1 MTEIGALNSEV
12 DILYAISG
20 QLARATTPAELLEA
34 ASSYARQQ
42 GATSARLVYIDG
54 DGVEQPYTGLLV
66 AEWSAEGIRPV
77 GVGREY
83 DGYGQPVD
91 PASQDWMAN
100 PDQPLLV
107 EDVIQYGRFRQEIHE
122 RLIQDEEYSIA
133 ILPLNNRGRW
143 VGAMTF
149 SWHHQRYKFDERD
162 RRIYIA
168 LIRQAAPAIDSLRL
182 LRQNQAR
189 ANRAEYL
196 LKINTA
202 LSQARDEIEIL
213 QSLALYTRSQQASG
227 MILYY
232 MDADG
237 ESSEG
242 MPRPVAMWENDVFQL
257 YDPAVHKF
265 KPIESMPHPNPW
277 IHHPNTVLMIE
288 DYTTDPRVSDGARQ
302 FMEAKHASRAVV
314 TIPFYMGGR
323 YHGRLAIF
331 WKQPRRYSDEEKFI
345 YTSLLRTLPSLIA
358 SRRAYLA
365 EQSARQ
371 ERELLYRA
379 SASINAAT
387 TFAEIV
393 DSLDGLG
400 LGDQGIVLTAFENF
414 NYEGARHIQILAASA
429 KSMSSPGESY
439 GIDTFPAVHQMQPHG
454 VSYFEDVATDSRI
467 DETSR
472 ATFARYRV
480 RAILNVG
487 LSIDKRWIGRLAFHD
502 DEPRVYTPL
511 EQRLAAGLGELVT
524 AAVERIRLRMETDA
538 SRKRAE
544 HLAQI
549 NAALSQAVSEEAIL
563 DAIAPY
569 VQVQG
574 ARGMVL
580 TYMDVDAQNQV
591 VQSRQMAVWRDGV
604 STPAAPEHRL
614 VFMGKFGYHKLW
626 YEHPDRVL
634 LIENLAS
641 ETRLPETTR
650 EAMLAEMQSRAMAT
664 LPLFSSGRVLGLF
677 SIYWFE
683 PHNFS
688 DEERQI
694 YTALLRTLPAVV
706 ASRRAY
712 SAEQDARQER
722 ELLYRASAAMN
733 TAETLTDIVE
743 SLSTIQLSSPS
754 VVLTIF
760 ENFDY
765 DSASY
770 VEIIAS
776 KERTATTTVSLPKVN
791 FPASERLSRNG
802 VSTFVASADSTSEIP
817 LPDSILHYGIQ
828 TSLNVGLSIGNR
840 WIGSLSFQDHS
851 PRSYTDQEKRLVLG
865 IGELVSATLE
875 RIRLSGETVASRKR
889 AEHLAQ
895 INAALSQAKN
905 EEEIIEAVAPY
916 AESQGAY
923 FMSLV
928 YMDVS
933 TDGEITWTAK
943 ALWQDGVSAQAN
955 LASIQTSSTHPYGFD
970 DLWFQTP
977 DRVLLIENL
986 AADERLTEQAR
997 GELLNTIKSRAIATL
1012 PLYSGGRYQG
1022 VFSIAWLETHK
1033 FSEEEKI
1040 VYSSLLQT
1048 LSSVVASRRAYLAEE
1063 EARQESEF
1071 LYLLSESINAAT
1083 SYQEMTQAISR
1094 IDMNSDVV
1102 ALALWE
1108 NLDFDRARYLEF
1120 RAVVNRGD
1128 ALAIQSGM
1136 RVPTTTL
1143 PMMQHMSHHDLWV
1156 SHDALTDS
1164 NVDSVS
1170 AEFFRTNGIR
1180 SGISVP
1186 LTINN
1191 RWVGTFSF
1199 MNSQPR
1205 RFSERERRLTAGIGD
1220 LVAAAIERIQLQWE
1234 TETSRRRAEQL
1245 AQVNAALSQASDEWD
1260 ILAAVGRHVRPLDC
1274 QMISMY
1280 YVDADAQGQ
1289 PESSILVAAW
1299 QDNQPLRTHP
1309 LLGVILP
1316 QAAFPAK
1323 SIWSAAP
1330 DRVTVIENVSA
1341 APQLEDHQ
1349 RSLLLR
1355 SGIVTLLLIPLYG
1368 SGRWQGVITCEWA
1381 QPHIVSIEER
1391 DRCET
1396 LIQTVGA
1403 VVAGRRAYVAEE
1415 EARHE
1420 NEVLYR
1426 ASRAINAAGSYAEV
1440 IHAVGLLQL
1449 NNLSVV
1455 LGIWENSSFDGATY
1469 LELVA
1474 DSVSSDG
1481 QTRLKLP
1488 TGRIPLMTAMSHEH
1502 LLVIEDTTDP
1512 TQIDPST
1519 AEIAVELNVGS
1530 FAAIPLTIGQRF
1542 IGVLTFY
1549 SVTPRLYTSREKRLI
1564 AGIGDLVLAAMER
1577 IRLQAETESAR
1588 QQAETLAMVNAALS
1602 QATDEQSI
1610 LAAVASLAE
1619 QYGARLSM
1627 LSYGD
1632 GSDQIDIVALR
1643 SSSGISPLPLSMM
1656 PLASFPL
1663 ENYPVLKLIYQNPEE
1678 PIFLEDTL
1686 TDPRTQT
1693 DLTQD
1698 FLRKVDWKAAILM
1711 PLKSAEQWQ
1720 GVLTFAWSDTKVF
1733 PSAVRALF
1741 AAIRPTASS
1750 VVTSRRAYL
1759 AEEAARRETEL
1770 RAHQLKTVAKV
1781 SAAAASILDI
1791 GQLLDTV
1798 SELTHLNFQQYHML
1812 IYLLEEG
1819 SQQLVYTPARQHDV
1833 TEYST
1838 HTVSLNAERSLIA
1851 MVGRTRRS
1859 IIVNNTRT
1867 AADFDFT
1874 PSAVISD
1881 MRSEMALPL
1890 VVADRLIGVLDV
1902 QSNKANRFSESDVWV
1917 MTALADLISVAIQN
1931 ARLYGQAQV
1940 LAALEERTRLAR
1952 ELHDSVSQALYGIGL
1967 GARTARALLDRDPTR
1982 LREPLDYVMS
1992 LAEAGLTEM
2001 RALIFELRPESLEQE
2016 GLITALSKQASSL
2029 QARHN
2034 IRVNTDFG
2042 EEPQIAVEVKESV
2055 YRIAREA
2062 LHNTV
2067 KHAQATQVFLSLKPD
2082 GDGYKLRIED
2092 NGSGFDAGHPFPG
2105 HLGLQSM
2112 RERTTRLN
2120 GELHIDSAPGQG
2132 TRIVVHI
2139 PFDSCL

>member
-1 MTEIGALNSEV
+1 MTEIGALNNEV

-20 QLARATTPAELLEA
+20 QLARATTPEELLEA

-42 GATSARLVYIDG
+42 GATNARLIYIDG
-54 DGVEQPYTGLLV
+54 DGSEQPYTGLLV
-66 AEWSAEGIRPV
+66 AEWSANGFPKVGIGHKYEGF
-77 GVGREY
+77 
-83 DGYGQPVD
+83 GQPID

-107 EDVIQYGRFRQEIHE
+107 GDVLQYARFHADIQQRME
-122 RLIQDEEYSIA
+122 RDKEYSIA

-143 VGAMTF
+143 VGVMTF
-149 SWHHQRYKFDERD
+149 SWHHRRYQFDERD

-168 LIRQAAPAIDSLRL
+168 LIRQTAPAIDSLRL

-189 ANRAEYL
+189 ANRAEHL

-213 QSLALYTRSQQASG
+213 QSLALYTRTQQAAG

-232 MDADG
+232 VDTEG
-237 ESSEG
+237 EG
-242 MPRPVAMWENDVFQL
+242 DRIPRPVALWEDNKFQL
-257 YDPAVHKF
+257 FDPSIHKF
-265 KPIESMPHPNPW
+265 KPIESMPYPNPW
-277 IHHPNTVLMIE
+277 LQHPNEVLMIE
-288 DYTTDPRVSDGARQ
+288 DYKTDPRVSEGARK
-302 FMEAKHASRAVV
+302 FMDAKGTSRAVV
-314 TIPFYMGGR
+314 TIPFFMGGR

-331 WKQPRRYSDEEKFI
+331 WKQPRHFSDEERYI
-345 YTSLLRTLPSLIA
+345 YTSLLRTLPSLVA

-371 ERELLYRA
+371 ERELLYHA
-379 SASINAAT
+379 GASINAAT

-393 DSLDGLG
+393 DSLAGLK
-400 LGDQGIVLTAFENF
+400 LGDQGIVLTVFENF
-414 NYEGARHIQILAASA
+414 NYEGARYINILAVSA
-429 KSMSSPGESY
+429 RSMSTPGESY
-439 GIDTFPAVHQMQPHG
+439 SIDSLPVVRLMQPHG
-454 VSYFEDVATDSRI
+454 VTYFEDVTTDPRV

-472 ATFARYRV
+472 ATFARYHV

-502 DEPRVYTPL
+502 DQPRVYTPL
-511 EQRLAAGLGELVT
+511 ELRLAAGLGELVT

-549 NAALSQAVSEEAIL
+549 NAALSQASSEEAIL
-563 DAIAPY
+563 EAVAPY
-569 VQVQG
+569 VQAQG
-574 ARGMVL
+574 ARGMIL
-580 TYMDVDAQNQV
+580 TYMDVDDQNQV

-604 STPAAPEHRL
+604 TNPPASDHRL

-626 YEHPDRVL
+626 YEHPDSVL
-634 LIENLAS
+634 LIENLAN
-641 ETRLPETTR
+641 ETRLPEATR
-650 EAMLAEMQSRAMAT
+650 EAMLAEMQSRAIAT

-677 SIYWFE
+677 SIFWFE
-683 PHNFS
+683 PHTFS

-712 SAEQDARQER
+712 SAEQEARQER

-733 TAETLTDIVE
+733 TAETFSDIVD
-743 SLSTIQLSSPS
+743 SLAAIQLSSS
-754 VVLTIF
+754 GIALTVF

-765 DSASY
+765 DNATF
-770 VEIIAS
+770 VEIIAR
-776 KERTATTTVSLPKVN
+776 KGNTTTTISLPSAN
-791 FPASERLSRNG
+791 FPASERFSRNG
-802 VSTFVASADSTSEIP
+802 VTTFVAAADSTTEVP
-817 LPDSILHYGIQ
+817 LPDTILHYGIQ
-828 TSLNVGLSIGNR
+828 TSLNVGLSIGSR
-840 WIGSLSFQDHS
+840 WIGGLSFQDVT
-851 PRSYTDQEKRLVLG
+851 PRSYTEQEKRLALG

-875 RIRLSGETVASRKR
+875 RIRLSRETVASRKR

-905 EEEIIEAVAPY
+905 EEEILEAVAPY
-916 AESQGAY
+916 VESQGAY

-928 YMDVS
+928 FMDVS
-933 TDGEITWTAK
+933 ANGAITWTAR
-943 ALWQDGVSAQAN
+943 ALWQEKTAKQVN
-955 LASIQTSSTHPYGFD
+955 LASIETASTHPYGFD

-977 DRVLLIENL
+977 DQVLLIENL
-986 AADERLTEQAR
+986 ADDPRLTEQAR
-997 GELLNTIKSRAIATL
+997 NELLNSIKSRAIATL

-1022 VFSIAWLETHK
+1022 VFSIAWLEAHK

-1040 VYSSLLQT
+1040 VYNSLLQT

-1094 IDMNSDVV
+1094 IDMNVAV
-1102 ALALWE
+1102 FALALWE
-1108 NLDFDRARYLEF
+1108 NLDFDQARHLEF
-1120 RAVVNRGD
+1120 RAVVNRSEGV
-1128 ALAIQSGM
+1128 AVEAGL
-1136 RVPTTTL
+1136 RVPSADL
-1143 PMMQHMSHHDLWV
+1143 PMMQGMSHHDLWV
-1156 SHDALTDS
+1156 SSDTLADPK
-1164 NVDSVS
+1164 VDPVS
-1170 AEFFRTNGIR
+1170 AEFCRTYGIR
-1180 SGISVP
+1180 AAISVP
-1186 LTINN
+1186 LTING
-1191 RWVGTFSF
+1191 RWAGTFSF
-1199 MNSQPR
+1199 INNRPR
-1205 RFSERERRLTAGIGD
+1205 QFSDREQRLTAGIGD
-1220 LVAAAIERIQLQWE
+1220 LVAAAIERIQLQSE
-1234 TETSRRRAEQL
+1234 TEASRRRAEQL

-1260 ILAAVGRHVRPLDC
+1260 ILAAVGGHVRPLGC

-1280 YVDADAQGQ
+1280 YVDTDAEGR
-1289 PESSILVAAW
+1289 PESSVLVAAW
-1299 QDNQPLRTHP
+1299 QDDQPLRTHP
-1309 LLGVILP
+1309 QLGAILP
-1316 QAAFPAK
+1316 QTAFPAA
-1323 SIWSAAP
+1323 SIWNAAT
-1330 DRVTVIENVSA
+1330 DRITIIE
-1341 APQLEDHQ
+1341 DD
-1349 RSLLLR
+1349 
-1355 SGIVTLLLIPLYG
+1355 SGRRGYATLLIIPLYS
-1368 SGRWQGVITCEWA
+1368 SGRWQGIITCEWT
-1381 QPHIVSIEER
+1381 QPHSITTEER
-1391 DRCET
+1391 NRCEA

-1403 VVAGRRAYVAEE
+1403 VVAGRRAYIAEE

-1426 ASRAINAAGSYAEV
+1426 ASRAINAAASYAEV

-1455 LGIWENSSFDGATY
+1455 LGIWQDSSYDGASF

-1474 DSVSSDG
+1474 DRDTDDG
-1481 QTRLKLP
+1481 TSRLRLP
-1488 TGRIPLMTAMSHEH
+1488 ITRIPLMTTMSHEH
-1502 LLVIEDTTDP
+1502 LLVVEDTSDP
-1512 TQIDPST
+1512 TQIDPLT
-1519 AEIAVELNVGS
+1519 AAVAAELKVGS

-1542 IGVLTFY
+1542 IGVLIFY
-1549 SVTPRLYTSREKRLI
+1549 SAATRPYISREKRLI
-1564 AGIGDLVLAAMER
+1564 SGIGDLVLAAMER
-1577 IRLQAETESAR
+1577 IRLQAETERAR
-1588 QQAETLAMVNAALS
+1588 QQAETLATLNAALS

-1610 LAAVASLAE
+1610 LDAVAQLAE
-1619 QYGARLSM
+1619 QYGAWLST
-1627 LSYGD
+1627 LYYSD

-1643 SSSGISPLPLSMM
+1643 YSGENTPQDSRMM
-1656 PLASFPL
+1656 LLDSFPL
-1663 ENYPVLKLIYQNPEE
+1663 DDYPVLRLIYQNPDA
-1678 PIFLEDTL
+1678 PVFLEDTL
-1686 TDPRTQT
+1686 NDPRTET
-1693 DLTQD
+1693 GMTRD
-1698 FLRKVDWKAAILM
+1698 FLRKADWKAAILM

-1720 GVLTFAWSDTKVF
+1720 GMLSFAWTEAKVF
-1733 PSAVRALF
+1733 PTEMRTLF
-1741 AAIRPTASS
+1741 DAIRPTVSS

-1791 GQLLDTV
+1791 GHLLDTV

-1812 IYLLEEG
+1812 IYLLDESG
-1819 SQQLVYTPARQHDV
+1819 QQLVYTPARQDETLASSRHAV
-1833 TEYST
+1833 P
-1838 HTVSLNAERSLIA
+1838 LNAERSLIA
-1851 MVGRTRRS
+1851 TVGRTRRS

-1867 AADFDFT
+1867 AADFDFM
-1874 PSAVISD
+1874 PSAAILD
-1881 MRSEMALPL
+1881 MHSEMALPL

-1902 QSNKANRFSESDVWV
+1902 QSNQPNRFSESDVWV

-1967 GARTARALLDRDPTR
+1967 GARTARALLDRDPSR

-2067 KHAQATQVFLSLKPD
+2067 KHAQATQVFLSLKQD
-2082 GDGYKLRIED
+2082 EEGYKLRIED

-2112 RERTTRLN
+2112 RERTARLK
-2120 GELHIDSAPGQG
+2120 GHLHIDSAPGQG

>member
-1 MTEIGALNSEV
+1 MTDIGALNSEV

-20 QLARATTPAELLEA
+20 QLARATTPAEILEA

-54 DGVEQPYTGLLV
+54 DGQVYTGALV
-66 AEWSAEGIRPV
+66 AEWSAEGIPSV
-77 GVGREY
+77 GIGRVYE
-83 DGYGQPVD
+83 GYGQPVD

-100 PDQPLLV
+100 PDQPLLI
-107 EDVIQYGRFRQEIHE
+107 EDVIQYGRFRSDIQQ
-122 RLIQDEEYSIA
+122 RLIRDEEHSIA

-143 VGAMTF
+143 VGVITF
-149 SWHHQRYKFDERD
+149 SWHQQHYKFDERD

-168 LIRQAAPAIDSLRL
+168 LIRQTAAAIDSLRL
-182 LRQNQAR
+182 LSQIQAR

-213 QSLALYTRSQQASG
+213 QSLALYTRNQQASG

-232 MDADG
+232 MDSDG
-237 ESSEG
+237 ETSDG
-242 MPRPVAMWENDVFQL
+242 LPRPVALWEDDVFQL

-265 KPIESMPHPNPW
+265 KPIESMPYPNPW
-277 IHHPNTVLMIE
+277 LHHPDEVLMIE
-288 DYTTDPRVSDGARQ
+288 DYTIDPRVSDGARQ
-302 FMEAKHASRAVV
+302 HMEAKNASRAVV

-331 WKQPRRYSDEEKFI
+331 WKQPRRYSDEEKYI
-345 YTSLLRTLPSLIA
+345 YTALLRTLPSLIA

-371 ERELLYRA
+371 ERELLYHA

-400 LGDQGIVLTAFENF
+400 LGAQGIVLTVFENF
-414 NYEGARHIQILAASA
+414 NYEGAQYINILASSA
-429 KSMSSPGESY
+429 KSMSVPGESY
-439 GIDTFPAVHQMQPHG
+439 SIDSLPVVHLMHPHG
-454 VSYFEDVATDSRI
+454 VTHFEDVTTDPRV

-472 ATFARYRV
+472 ATFGRYRV

-487 LSIDKRWIGRLAFHD
+487 LSIDKRWLGRLAFHD
-502 DEPRVYTPL
+502 ERPRAYTPREL
-511 EQRLAAGLGELVT
+511 RLAAGLGELVT

-549 NAALSQAVSEEAIL
+549 NAALSQASSEESIL
-563 DAIAPY
+563 DAVAPY
-569 VQVQG
+569 VQGQG

-580 TYMDVDAQNQV
+580 TYMDVDDQDQV
-591 VQSRQMAVWRDGV
+591 VRSRQMSVWKDGV
-604 STPAAPEHRL
+604 SAPAAPEHRL

-626 YEHPDRVL
+626 YDHPDSVL
-634 LIENLAS
+634 MIENLAN
-641 ETRLPETTR
+641 ETRLPESTR
-650 EAMLAEMQSRAMAT
+650 EAMLAEMQSRAIAT
-664 LPLFSSGRVLGLF
+664 LPLFSGGRALGLL

-683 PHNFS
+683 PHTFS
-688 DEERQI
+688 DEEKQI
-694 YTALLRTLPAVV
+694 YAALLRTLPAVV

-712 SAEQDARQER
+712 SAEQEARQER

-733 TAETLTDIVE
+733 TAETLGDIVE
-743 SLSTIQLSSPS
+743 ALSKIELASPS
-754 VVLTIF
+754 IALTVF
-760 ENFDY
+760 DNFDY
-765 DSASY
+765 DNASF
-770 VEIIAS
+770 VEIIVS
-776 KERTATTTVSLPKVN
+776 GENRTAATVSLPIAN
-791 FPASERLSRNG
+791 FPAMQRLNRNG
-802 VSTFVASADSTSEIP
+802 VSTFVNTADSPSEV
-817 LPDSILHYGIQ
+817 LPDSILNYGIE
-828 TSLNVGLSIGNR
+828 TSLNVGLSIGSR
-840 WIGSLSFQDHS
+840 WIGSLSFQDVV
-851 PRSYTDQEKRLVLG
+851 PRSYTPQEKRLALG

-875 RIRLSGETVASRKR
+875 RIRLSRETHASRKR

-905 EEEIIEAVAPY
+905 EEAILKAVVPY
-916 AESQGAY
+916 VESQGAN
-923 FMSLV
+923 FMSLIF
-928 YMDVS
+928 MDVS
-933 TDGEITWTAK
+933 EDKATTWTAR
-943 ALWQDGVSAQAN
+943 ALWQDGVIFQAN
-955 LASIQTSSTHPYGFD
+955 TSVVRTTNMHPYGYD
-970 DLWFQTP
+970 ELWIDTP
-977 DRVLLIENL
+977 DQVLLIEDL
-986 AADERLTEQAR
+986 ATDPRLSEAAR
-997 GELLNTIKSRAIATL
+997 SELLSSIKSRAIATL
-1012 PLYSGGRYQG
+1012 PLYSSGRYQG
-1022 VFSIAWLETHK
+1022 VFSIAWLEAHK
-1033 FSEEEKI
+1033 FSVEEKI
-1040 VYSSLLQT
+1040 VYDSLLRT

-1083 SYQEMTQAISR
+1083 SYQEMTLAISR
-1094 IDMNSDVV
+1094 IDMNAEVV
-1102 ALALWE
+1102 GMALWE
-1108 NLDFDRARYLEF
+1108 NLDFDQARYLEF
-1120 RAVVNRGD
+1120 RSVVNRGNSI
-1128 ALAIQSGM
+1128 AIQSGL
-1136 RVPTTTL
+1136 RVSKADL
-1143 PMMQHMSHHDLWV
+1143 PMMQNMPRHDLWISEDTLADPTV
-1156 SHDALTDS
+1156 DAT
-1164 NVDSVS
+1164 S
-1170 AEFFRTNGIR
+1170 AEFYRTNCIR
-1180 SGISVP
+1180 AGISVP

-1191 RWVGTFSF
+1191 RWVGTFNFIS
-1199 MNSQPR
+1199 SQPR
-1205 RFSERERRLTAGIGD
+1205 AFSDRERRLTVGIGD

-1234 TETSRRRAEQL
+1234 TEASRRRAEQL
-1245 AQVNAALSQASDEWD
+1245 AQVNAALSQAADEWD
-1260 ILAAVGRHVRPLDC
+1260 ILAAIGRHLRPLNC
-1274 QMISMY
+1274 RMISMY
-1280 YVDADAQGQ
+1280 YVDIAPSGQ
-1289 PESSILVAAW
+1289 PDSSIMVAAW
-1299 QDNQPLRTHP
+1299 QNDQPVRNHP
-1309 LLGVILP
+1309 LLGSILP
-1316 QAAFPAK
+1316 QSAVPAPP
-1323 SIWSAAP
+1323 IWSAAA
-1330 DRVTVIENVSA
+1330 DHITVIEDISA
-1341 APQLEDHQ
+1341 AAQLDDQQ
-1349 RSLLLR
+1349 RALLR
-1355 SGIVTLLLIPLYG
+1355 RKDIAALLVIPLFG
-1368 SGRWQGVITCEWA
+1368 SGRWQGLIVCEWDQA
-1381 QPHIVSIEER
+1381 HQVTAEER
-1391 DRCET
+1391 DRCEA

-1403 VVAGRRAYVAEE
+1403 VVTGRRAYVAEE
-1415 EARHE
+1415 AARHE

-1426 ASRAINAAGSYAEV
+1426 ASRAINAAASYAEV

-1455 LGIWENSSFDGATY
+1455 LGIWENSGYDGATF

-1474 DSVSSDG
+1474 DSGSDEG
-1481 QTRLKLP
+1481 TTRLRLP
-1488 TGRIPLMTAMSHEH
+1488 ISRIPLMTGMSHEH
-1502 LLVIEDTTDP
+1502 LLVVEDTSDS
-1512 TQIDPST
+1512 TQIDPLT
-1519 AEIAVELNVGS
+1519 AAVSAELRVGA

-1542 IGVLTFY
+1542 IGVLIFY
-1549 SVTPRLYTSREKRLI
+1549 SLTPRLYTEREKRLI
-1564 AGIGDLVLAAMER
+1564 SGIGDLVLAAMER

-1588 QQAETLAMVNAALS
+1588 QQAETLAAINAALS

-1610 LAAVASLAE
+1610 LAAVAQLAE
-1619 QYGARLSM
+1619 QYGAKLSM
-1627 LSYGD
+1627 LSYSD

-1643 SSSGISPLPLSMM
+1643 SNGGHSPLPLSMM

-1663 ENYPVLKLIYQNPEE
+1663 ENYPILKLIYQNPEE
-1678 PIFLEDTL
+1678 TIFLEDIL
-1686 TDPRTQT
+1686 KDPRTRT
-1693 DLTQD
+1693 GLTRD
-1698 FLRKVDWKAAILM
+1698 FLDKVEWKAAILM
-1711 PLKSAEQWQ
+1711 PLKSADQWQ
-1720 GVLTFAWSDTKVF
+1720 GVLTFAWSEKQVF
-1733 PSAVRALF
+1733 PAEVRALY

-1781 SAAAASILDI
+1781 SAAAAASILNI

-1812 IYLLEEG
+1812 IYLLDESG
-1819 SQQLVYTPARQHDV
+1819 QQLVFTPASQGEAL
-1833 TEYST
+1833 EYST
-1838 HTVSLNAERSLIA
+1838 HTIPLKAERSLIA
-1851 MVGRTRRS
+1851 TVGRTRRS
-1859 IIVNNTRT
+1859 IIVNNTRS
-1867 AADFDFT
+1867 AADFDFA
-1874 PSAVISD
+1874 PSAVIAD

-1902 QSNKANRFSESDVWV
+1902 QSNKVNRFSESDVWV

-2082 GDGYKLRIED
+2082 DEGYKLRIED

-2112 RERTTRLN
+2112 RERTARLN
-2120 GELHIDSAPGQG
+2120 GHLHIDSAPGQG
-2132 TRIVVHI
+2132 TRIVVSI
-2139 PFDSCL
+2139 PFESCS